1 MLNIILDT
9 KKLKNAM
16 TVISLAAGSTE
27 SALESHCLFEIK
39 DNKLLMTGTDKDKR
53 IARAC
58 IDATIEGEGMF
69 TADPKKLLSL
79 IKTTS
84 SDTIRLMYFPET
96 TTLEV
101 YSSEDKDSFV
111 SLPSFD
117 PAIYPAV
124 GHTFDEAYPVK
135 TLNAGVL
142 LVGIRFIQDYL
153 LKSKG
158 TNKFSNMFISQGII
172 YGSNGNDKIGAFTS
186 PDIEGLDELVFP
198 EMMLG
203 PIANLIEKPDLDN
216 ITISTTSEFILIG
229 SDDKSFIFGFSKP
242 KVKVPKMPVDI
253 KEPEANGGEIEV
265 GLLLKKFGRLKI
277 AGDVDMGLRISLGDH
292 ISISTLLDRASKDT
306 MPCKRI
312 GTEEKDI
319 LVKCRVVEGVLD
331 SFSAVP
337 GLSSSTVK
345 MFVARNLSFHWSG
358 DLQMD
363 ELSTD
368 NQPSTVVKSIVCVGK
383 VSPVSI

>member
-16 TVISLAAGSTE
+16 TVISLAAGSLDN
-27 SALESHCLFEIK
+27 SLESHCLFEIK
-39 DNKLLMTGTDKDKR
+39 DNKLQMTGTDKDKR
-53 IARAC
+53 IARAT
-58 IDATIEGEGMF
+58 IDATIEGEGSF
-69 TADPKKLLSL
+69 TTDPKKILSL

-84 SDTIRLMYFPET
+84 SDTIRLMYFPDT

-111 SLPSFD
+111 SLSSFD

-124 GHTFDEAYPVK
+124 GHTFDEAFPVK
-135 TLNAGVL
+135 TMNAGIL

-158 TNKFSNMFISQGII
+158 TNKFSNMFISKGII

-186 PDIEGLDELVFP
+186 PEIEGLDELVFP

-203 PIANLIEKPDLDN
+203 PVANLIEKPDLDN
-216 ITISTTSEFILIG
+216 ITISTTSEFVLVG
-229 SDDKSFIFGFSKP
+229 DQSFIFGFSKP
-242 KVKVPKMPVDI
+242 KVKVPKMPIDV
-253 KEPEANGGEIEV
+253 KEPETNGCEIEV

-277 AGDVDMGLRISLGDH
+277 AGDADMGIRISLSDH

-319 LVKCRVVEGVLD
+319 LVKCRVIEGVLD

-337 GLSSSTVK
+337 GLTSSTVK
-345 MFVARNLSFHWSG
+345 MFVDRNLSFSWRG
-358 DLQMD
+358 DLQM
-363 ELSTD
+363 EE
-368 NQPSTVVKSIVCVGK
+368 QEKTVVKSIVCVGK
-383 VSPVSI
+383 VSPVAE